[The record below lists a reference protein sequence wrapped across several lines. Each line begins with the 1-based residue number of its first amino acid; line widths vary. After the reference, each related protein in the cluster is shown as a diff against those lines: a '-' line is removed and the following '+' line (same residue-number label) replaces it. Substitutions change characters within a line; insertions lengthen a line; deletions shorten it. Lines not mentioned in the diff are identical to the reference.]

1 MKVTT
6 LKSFEKQLESAYPDH
21 LSCCYLILAKES
33 LMAKRGVDLLK
44 QKVGDIEHISLEGD
58 KLTAEQI
65 RSELGS
71 MSLFVRK
78 RLIVLT
84 RVEKAKEEVK
94 NVLIRFAASPCPD
107 VVCALVGESLAS
119 NTKLYKALEK
129 EGVVLNLTGK
139 GKPWELEKE
148 CEQWVIDRV
157 ALEGKQ
163 IDAQTAR
170 RLIQTIGTDLAA
182 LDQELE
188 KLVCFTGCREIITP
202 SDVGAV
208 CLGQNQKNVWQLGEA
223 IFSLNL
229 KEAMAIA
236 KALLKEETPL
246 ILLLRQIRK
255 QFETDYQV
263 ALMLSNRAAHEEISK
278 KFPYM
283 RGRILQTH
291 IDSALS
297 YGLERFRKGL
307 IEIDKA
313 ELETKNSA
321 IHDECLMERMIAK
334 LCR

>member
-1 MKVTT
+1 MKVAT
-6 LKSFEKQLESAYPDH
+6 LKSFEKQLESAYPNH
-21 LSCCYLILAKES
+21 LACCYLILAKEG
-33 LMAKRGVDLLK
+33 LLAKKGINLLK
-44 QKVGDIEHISLEGD
+44 QKVGDVDQISLEGD

-107 VVCALVGESLAS
+107 MVLALVGESLAS

-148 CEQWVIDRV
+148 REQWVIDRV

-163 IDAQTAR
+163 IEAQTAR
-170 RLIQTIGTDLAA
+170 RLIQTVGTDLTA

-188 KLVCFTGCREIITP
+188 KLVCFTGRREIIT
-202 SDVGAV
+202 SDDLKAV
-208 CLGQNQKNVWQLGEA
+208 CLGQNQKNVWQLGDA

-246 ILLLRQIRK
+246 ILFLRQIRK

-263 ALMLSNRAAHEEISK
+263 ALMLSNRAAPEEISK

-291 IDSALS
+291 IDASLS

-307 IEIDKA
+307 IEIDKV
-313 ELETKNSA
+313 ELQAKNSGL
-321 IHDECLMERMIAK
+321 HDECLMERLIVK